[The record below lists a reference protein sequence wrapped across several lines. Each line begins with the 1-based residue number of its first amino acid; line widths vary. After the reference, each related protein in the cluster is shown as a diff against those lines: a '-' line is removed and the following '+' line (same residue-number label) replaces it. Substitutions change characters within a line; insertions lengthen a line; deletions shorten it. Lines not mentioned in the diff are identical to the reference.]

1 MHIFEPIKRINWLMN
16 YIWGHK
22 NWPEFHYSTTE
33 FKEVV
38 ISFAE
43 KLGVVNGL
51 LMGLKEE
58 LYQEAFIE
66 LLIMEAIKTSEIEG
80 EYMSREDVISS
91 IKNNLKLQATV
102 PVKDKRV
109 IGVAKL
115 MTAIKE
121 DLNKDLSLEMISH
134 WHELLV
140 GHNKNISTGKW
151 RTGKEPMQIVS
162 GSYGREIVHFEA
174 PPSHEVPE
182 EMDKFITWYHNF
194 SSPLED
200 KFSIALLKSAIAHLY
215 FETIHPFEDGN
226 GRIGRAIS
234 EFILAKTLGVPL
246 ILSLSSVIEKNRKE
260 YYAQLKQAQR
270 AKKLDITEWI
280 NYFAGVILRALK
292 DAIELIRFTLLKS
305 KFFDEHSEKLND
317 RQLKVINR
325 MLEKGMSGF
334 EGGMT
339 AKKYMRV
346 TKISKSTAT
355 RDLQYLEEQQIF
367 LKEGQGRSTR
377 YHLNLIA

>member
-1 MHIFEPIKRINWLMN
+1 MANRLIKMHIFEPIKRINWLMN

-102 PVKDKRV
+102 PVKDKRA
-109 IGVAKL
+109 IGIAKL

-134 WHELLV
+134 WHKLLV
-140 GHNKNISTGKW
+140 GHNRKISAGKW

-174 PPSHEVPE
+174 PPSKEVPE

-194 SSPLED
+194 SSSLED

-215 FETIHPFEDGN
+215 FETIHPFEDDN
-226 GRIGRAIS
+226 GRIG
-234 EFILAKTLGVPL
+234 
-246 ILSLSSVIEKNRKE
+246 
-260 YYAQLKQAQR
+260 
-270 AKKLDITEWI
+270 
-280 NYFAGVILRALK
+280 
-292 DAIELIRFTLLKS
+292 
-305 KFFDEHSEKLND
+305 
-317 RQLKVINR
+317 
-325 MLEKGMSGF
+325 
-334 EGGMT
+334 
-339 AKKYMRV
+339 
-346 TKISKSTAT
+346 
-355 RDLQYLEEQQIF
+355 
-367 LKEGQGRSTR
+367 
-377 YHLNLIA
+377 